1 MVGSRDLALVSARV
15 SWSDILHLFQ
25 GNEKEDGSSG
35 GGGGGG
41 VGGDGEGSEE

>member
-15 SWSDILHLFQ
+15 SWSDILHLF
-25 GNEKEDGSSG
+25 EKEDGSSG